1 MRRLRAAIGCDIRLQ
16 FRNGF
21 YYVVAV
27 VLAGWVVLLSR
38 LPSVDWGRFL
48 PPLLLGNLTMA
59 TFYFIGGLVLLEKGE
74 GTLEAQ
80 VVTPLTIG
88 EYLASK
94 VITLV
99 ALSLV
104 ESMIIVCIARRG
116 IDFSVLPLVAGIVSA
131 SVIYIL
137 FGFMAV
143 ARYDAINEF
152 LFPSVLYTLALAL
165 PLIPYF
171 GLWESGLFYL
181 HPLQAPLLLMKAA
194 FQPVQGWQM
203 VYGFTYSA
211 VWIIPVFLWS
221 KRSFHSFVVIKAG
234 VR

>member
-94 VITLV
+94 VIT
-99 ALSLV
+99 
-104 ESMIIVCIARRG
+104 
-116 IDFSVLPLVAGIVSA
+116 LVAGIVSA